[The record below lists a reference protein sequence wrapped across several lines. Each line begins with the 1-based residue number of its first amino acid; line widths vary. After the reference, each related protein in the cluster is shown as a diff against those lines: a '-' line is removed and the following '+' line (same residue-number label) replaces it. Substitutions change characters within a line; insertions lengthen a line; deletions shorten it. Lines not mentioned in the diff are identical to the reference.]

1 MQCCPNSP
9 TRQVPRDVH
18 EYARD
23 VTRRLMRTKAFLK
36 SRDERKR
43 VEMRFPA
50 HPGLL
55 KVKSQTALRGLEAIG
70 GRIEGR
76 EMVAA

>member
-1 MQCCPNSP
+1 
-9 TRQVPRDVH
+9 
-18 EYARD
+18 
-23 VTRRLMRTKAFLK
+23 MRTKAFLK